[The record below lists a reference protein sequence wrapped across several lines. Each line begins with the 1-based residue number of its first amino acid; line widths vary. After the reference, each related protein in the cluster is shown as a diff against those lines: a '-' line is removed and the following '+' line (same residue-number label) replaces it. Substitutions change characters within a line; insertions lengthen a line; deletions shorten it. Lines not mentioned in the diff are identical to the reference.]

1 MSDVTER
8 EFLNTLLSSTLS
20 QKTLRADLAEF
31 VSAVT
36 DTEIPTNYLKSLYGE
51 HFTEDA
57 TSYSVN
63 AYMNA
68 FYILCNKEKQR
79 VEKSYG
85 FFPHVFKK
93 GNGLKTSFFGSI
105 LDMSGLEYARI
116 PYQIRART
124 PFFDTL
130 VKLMREHD
138 EVAKT
143 AAAVTGMRWDNK
155 HMETL
160 FYSTPTSV
168 EDYDKFLHE
177 NIIVTQKYGTISEP
191 EYFRHNYI
199 YALLRVINDYFTFEI
214 LPKREVLSLLAS
226 FSEIV
231 SKVDAANKKK

>member
-1 MSDVTER
+1 MSNVTER
-8 EFLNTLLSSTLS
+8 EFLDILMSSTLG
-20 QKTLRADLAEF
+20 QKSVKTDLAEF
-31 VSAVT
+31 VSAIT
-36 DTEIPTNYLKSLYGE
+36 DTEIPTNYLKSLYSE
-51 HFTEDA
+51 YFTEDA

-85 FFPHVFKK
+85 FFPHAFKK
-93 GNGLKTSFFGSI
+93 GNGLKTSFFGSV

-130 VKLMREHD
+130 VKLMRAHD

-143 AAAVTGMRWDNK
+143 ASAAAGLRWNNK
-155 HMETL
+155 HMENL
-160 FYSTPTSV
+160 FYSAPASV
-168 EDYDKFLHE
+168 EDYDKFLYE
-177 NIIVTQKYGTISEP
+177 NIIVTQKYGTLSEP
-191 EYFRHNYI
+191 EHFRHNYS
-199 YALLRVINDYFTFEI
+199 YVLLRAIDDYFTFEI
-214 LPKREVLSLLAS
+214 LPNREVLSLLAS